1 MNAPIPN
8 AGESSVP
15 SVKVIFCLA
24 LWVLKQYCGLPLA
37 RPALTAHSAP
47 VQDDEV
53 ARRDIGDT
61 LAHRLDHTS
70 GLMAQQERK
79 LVADATLAVVHVR
92 VADPARLDLDNG
104 FTRTRIRHDDVDDLH
119 RRTLG
124 ASDYSLDGAGHA
136 ALL

>member
-1 MNAPIPN
+1 MARSSRRRWGSGLLDERADPQRRRELRAIGQGHLLLGVVGVEAVLRLAP
-8 AGESSVP
+8 GT
-15 SVKVIFCLA
+15 
-24 LWVLKQYCGLPLA
+24 

-92 VADPARLDLDNG
+92 VADPARLD
-104 FTRTRIRHDDVDDLH
+104 
-119 RRTLG
+119 
-124 ASDYSLDGAGHA
+124 
-136 ALL
+136 